1 MRTKAKVVA
10 VEKVWLTNG
19 EAAKYLGVSAKTLQ
33 RWRCEA
39 RLGFYQID
47 GDRTI
52 WYAKADLD
60 KMVRKAKVI

>member
-10 VEKVWLTNG
+10 VEKVWLSNG

-33 RWRCEA
+33 RYRDAA
-39 RLGFYQID
+39 RIGFYQID

-52 WYAKADLD
+52 WYAKSDLD
-60 KMVRKAKVI
+60 RLVKKAKVI